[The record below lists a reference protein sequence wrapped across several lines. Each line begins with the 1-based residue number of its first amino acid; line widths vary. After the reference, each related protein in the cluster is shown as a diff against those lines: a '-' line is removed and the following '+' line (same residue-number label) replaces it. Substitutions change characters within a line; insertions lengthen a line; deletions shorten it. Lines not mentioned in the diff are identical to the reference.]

1 MGGFQ
6 FLCEGTPDPFFIAAV
21 LFRTRFHKRTNA
33 GALIEVGLVG
43 VLAGSDIID
52 DLVACVEFGIS
63 RGVQAAHEVKSLGPI
78 CRASANGAEQ
88 LLKRLERERPDLH
101 LAIVLNAFELLADIG
116 EGGRQYDANE
126 GQVLRGEFG
135 DDAYGW
141 IAFDEKLKERFLATD
156 DAVEKVSVVPKPYGD
171 LLIGLHYTFSHV
183 LKRLSRGDDVGIGL
197 ALGNCNKELL
207 ASFVKANCSGEG
219 KALTKHI
226 PRIRRVCG
234 DFIAAF
240 ADLVCRSFDL
250 LDGSPV
256 S

>member
-6 FLCEGTPDPFFIAAV
+6 FLCERTPDSFFIAAV
-21 LFRTRFHKRTNA
+21 LFRTCFHKRTNA
-33 GALIEVGLVG
+33 GALIEVGLMG

-52 DLVACVEFGIS
+52 DLVARVEFGIS
-63 RGVQAAHEVKSLGPI
+63 RGVQTTHEVKCLCPVR
-78 CRASANGAEQ
+78 RASANGAEQ

-126 GQVLRGEFG
+126 GQVLCGEFG
-135 DDAYGW
+135 DDAHSW
-141 IAFDEKLKERFLATD
+141 IAFDEKLKERFLAAD

-171 LLIGLHYTFSHV
+171 LLIGLHYMLPHM
-183 LKRLSRGDDVGIGL
+183 LERLSRGDNVGIGL
-197 ALGNCNKELL
+197 ALGNGNKELS
-207 ASFVKANCSGEG
+207 AGIVKADRSGES
-219 KALTKHI
+219 KAVAKHAL
-226 PRIRRVCG
+226 RIRRVCG

-250 LDGSPV
+250 LDGFPIS
-256 S
+256 